1 MGFHNRL
8 NKLLLHSV
16 TISHRPTLQAYHDQM
31 LAIGD
36 GKQGFRL
43 SSVDR
48 KSALDKVEAVV
59 ASSLLDSSTEKS
71 IRNHQEAR
79 SAVYKD
85 VPPPRKI
92 EPGSFWTQLRRL
104 MKISLGPGYRA
115 RFATSTACIIAQIL
129 LRDMDE
135 GLTGQMYVANMTT
148 DRALAWVLIRKTMGL
163 SVLLAGLDQVLQYTQ
178 RRFNAEIQDELTKN
192 LSARYLREDVFYQ
205 LKMVDGRIQD
215 PTHRIADDVRDF
227 AMFFTQAWPEF
238 LSPLC
243 HIVFFVF
250 RLAGLSG
257 SKETAGIIGY
267 FGLATLALRLLMPD
281 YKSLVYKTSSLEGKY
296 KFVHSRVKAASESI
310 AFFGGDDREHKIVA
324 SRFDNVM
331 ALDWHKQILDFKFE
345 FCQHV
350 FQGFMP
356 GIFQFI
362 LRFNYMVRAGGG
374 DAEYLATKGAATYE
388 GQWRIMTSNSILF
401 DMLGRLMKFSDKRK
415 MAMLSRFVALSVSLT
430 LKPSPFQSR
439 RLAATSLGSPSS
451 TRCCRSWRALRT
463 IGWPRMAKGAS
474 APTSP
479 GSRARSRWRTW
490 TSSRRRACWGAT
502 SRASKGS
509 AARLR
514 PTRV

>member
-1 MGFHNRL
+1 
-8 NKLLLHSV
+8 
-16 TISHRPTLQAYHDQM
+16 M

-85 VPPPRKI
+85 VPPPQKI
-92 EPGSFWTQLRRL
+92 EPGTFWTQLRRL

-178 RRFNAEIQDELTKN
+178 RRFNAEIQDQLTKN

-267 FGLATLALRLLMPD
+267 VKQRCFLDAFAVRPANPKSVTIAVRARNAGPAAADAGLQVAGLQDFLSRGQIQVRSQPRQGRL
-281 YKSLVYKTSSLEGKY
+281 
-296 KFVHSRVKAASESI
+296 
-310 AFFGGDDREHKIVA
+310 REHCLLW
-324 SRFDNVM
+324 RGR
-331 ALDWHKQILDFKFE
+331 
-345 FCQHV
+345 
-350 FQGFMP
+350 QG
-356 GIFQFI
+356 
-362 LRFNYMVRAGGG
+362 A
-374 DAEYLATKGAATYE
+374 
-388 GQWRIMTSNSILF
+388 
-401 DMLGRLMKFSDKRK
+401 
-415 MAMLSRFVALSVSLT
+415 
-430 LKPSPFQSR
+430 
-439 RLAATSLGSPSS
+439 
-451 TRCCRSWRALRT
+451 
-463 IGWPRMAKGAS
+463 
-474 APTSP
+474 
-479 GSRARSRWRTW
+479 
-490 TSSRRRACWGAT
+490 
-502 SRASKGS
+502 
-509 AARLR
+509 
-514 PTRV
+514 